1 MFKVKKLFKKIYN
14 KIYNFFY
21 LIYIRHVKK
30 YFTLSSKPLIS
41 GDSFKK
47 IANHKF
53 DEVNKFNPLQVNKSE
68 IIFVKTDYLN
78 IFINDYLHK
87 LPDEITVITHNSDI
101 NIFGDEI
108 KKFEEKRIQWFAQNL
123 NINQT
128 TSKYIHFLPLG
139 FENRNW
145 FKNGK
150 LNTLLNREIPVNKIN
165 KIFIGFNIN
174 TNPDRVNSLSALQNN
189 QNIFI
194 FRRSSHK
201 EYMSELS
208 SYKLSLCPPG
218 NGIDTHRI
226 WESLLVKTLP
236 IVKKSN
242 FTDNLESMSVPL
254 IALKDWEEI
263 SNISSDDINKLYQQH
278 IDKLENI
285 EILKLKFWVD
295 KFKEQNKNF
304 KIND

>member
-1 MFKVKKLFKKIYN
+1 MFKLKKLFKKIYN

-21 LIYIRHVKK
+21 LVYIRNFKK
-30 YFTLSSKPLIS
+30 YLTLSSKPLIS
-41 GDSFKK
+41 GDSFKN

-108 KKFEEKRIQWFAQNL
+108 KKFEEKRIQWYAQNL

-128 TSKYIHFLPLG
+128 TSKFIHFLPLG

-150 LNTLLNREIPVNKIN
+150 LNTLYS
-165 KIFIGFNIN
+165 F
-174 TNPDRVNSLSALQNN
+174 
-189 QNIFI
+189 
-194 FRRSSHK
+194 
-201 EYMSELS
+201 
-208 SYKLSLCPPG
+208 
-218 NGIDTHRI
+218 
-226 WESLLVKTLP
+226 LLVSIQTP
-236 IVKKSN
+236 IQI
-242 FTDNLESMSVPL
+242 ES
-254 IALKDWEEI
+254 I
-263 SNISSDDINKLYQQH
+263 LYQH
-278 IDKLENI
+278 YKIIKISLFLEDHLTKNI
-285 EILKLKFWVD
+285 CP
-295 KFKEQNKNF
+295 NYPS
-304 KIND
+304 INCHYVHLVME

>member
-1 MFKVKKLFKKIYN
+1 MFKVKKLINKIYN

-21 LIYIRHVKK
+21 LFYIRHFKK
-30 YFTLSSKPLIS
+30 YLTLSSKPLIS

-53 DEVNKFNPLQVNKSE
+53 DEVNKFNPLKVNKSE

-101 NIFGDEI
+101 NIVGDDI

-150 LNTLLNREIPVNKIN
+150 LNILLNRDIPVNKIN
-165 KIFIGFNIN
+165 KIFICFNTN

-189 QNIFI
+189 QNVFI

-208 SYKLSLCPPG
+208 KYKFSLCPPG

-242 FTDNLESMSVPL
+242 FSDNLELMSVPL
-254 IALKDWEEI
+254 VAIEDWEEI
-263 SNISSDDINKLYQQH
+263 ANISSDDINKLYQKH

-285 EILKLKFWVD
+285 EIMKLKFWID

>member
-1 MFKVKKLFKKIYN
+1 MFKLKKLFKKIYN

-21 LIYIRHVKK
+21 LVYIRHFKK
-30 YFTLSSKPLIS
+30 YLTLSSKPLIS
-41 GDSFKK
+41 GDSFKN

-53 DEVNKFNPLQVNKSE
+53 DEVNTFNPLQVNKSE

-108 KKFEEKRIQWFAQNL
+108 KKFEEKRIQWYAQNL

-128 TSKYIHFLPLG
+128 TSKFIHFLPLG

-165 KIFIGFNIN
+165 KIFIGFNTN

-201 EYMSELS
+201 EYMSQLS
-208 SYKLSLCPPG
+208 KHKLSLCPPG

-254 IALKDWEEI
+254 VALKDWEEI
-263 SNISSDDINKLYQQH
+263 ANISSDDINKLYQQH
-278 IDKLENI
+278 IDKLENV

-304 KIND
+304 KTND

>member
-1 MFKVKKLFKKIYN
+1 M
-14 KIYNFFY
+14 
-21 LIYIRHVKK
+21 
-30 YFTLSSKPLIS
+30 SK
-41 GDSFKK
+41 
-47 IANHKF
+47 
-53 DEVNKFNPLQVNKSE
+53 
-68 IIFVKTDYLN
+68 
-78 IFINDYLHK
+78 
-87 LPDEITVITHNSDI
+87 
-101 NIFGDEI
+101 
-108 KKFEEKRIQWFAQNL
+108 
-123 NINQT
+123 
-128 TSKYIHFLPLG
+128 
-139 FENRNW
+139 
-145 FKNGK
+145 
-150 LNTLLNREIPVNKIN
+150 
-165 KIFIGFNIN
+165 
-174 TNPDRVNSLSALQNN
+174 
-189 QNIFI
+189 
-194 FRRSSHK
+194 
-201 EYMSELS
+201 LS

-263 SNISSDDINKLYQQH
+263 ANISSDDINKLYQQH